1 MYVIHKLIIFFVCG
15 SIVYMFWNICVSQ
28 SLMQPLPNLT
38 PDNQEYTVIYFHFLP
53 HNDLG

>member
-1 MYVIHKLIIFFVCG
+1 MCVTHKLIIFLVCG
-15 SIVYMFWNICVSQ
+15 SIFYMFWNICVSQ

-38 PDNQEYTVIYFHFLP
+38 PDNRETTVIYFHFLP